1 LFEILGINQ
10 MQEPNIEQP
19 QKSNEIC
26 SLTMV
31 RRVAAMLD
39 LDTQAFSN
47 GDILPRSWHFFM
59 LAGETRKSELRQD
72 GFPGL
77 GVSIPDLSLERLLLG
92 GRTVSYNG
100 DIVIGSEIERTSFV
114 KDIKE
119 KTTPSGRMS
128 IVTIQHELRPVSDS
142 KPAIIETQT
151 YILKS
156 IRNEELGFRNEK
168 TIKNEE
174 LGIRNVELEKK
185 NIISHQL
192 LIPNSKFLIK
202 IPDETLLFQYSALGF
217 NSHKIH
223 LDRDYAR
230 NIEGL
235 PDLVVNGGLATILL
249 TEFIRVD
256 LGLKITE
263 IKIKHIAPLYCNR
276 PLTIIFEQGDLKIY
290 DDNNEV
296 AVICE
301 LKIRNFVKPNIPN

>member
-1 LFEILGINQ
+1 

-47 GDILPRSWHFFM
+47 GDILPKGWHFFM
-59 LAGETRKSELRQD
+59 LAGQTRKSELRQD

-77 GVSIPDLSLERLLLG
+77 GVPIPDLGGAASRLERLLLG
-92 GRTVSYNG
+92 GRTVSYNS
-100 DIVIGSEIERTSFV
+100 DIVIGSEIEKTSFV
-114 KDIKE
+114 KNIKE
-119 KTTPSGRMS
+119 KTTQSGRMA
-128 IVTIQHELRPVSDS
+128 IVTIQHELRPVSEP

-156 IRNEELGFRNEK
+156 ITNASIRNL
-168 TIKNEE
+168 E

-202 IPDETLLFQYSALGF
+202 TPDGTLLFQYSALGF

-235 PDLVVNGGLATILL
+235 PDLVVNGGLATLLL
-249 TEFIRVD
+249 TEFMRND
-256 LGLKITE
+256 LGLE
-263 IKIKHIAPLYCNR
+263 IKEIKLKHIAPLYCNR
-276 PLTIIFEQGDLKIY
+276 PLTIAFEQGEIKIY